1 MHVLFDVAGAVAIAS
16 VVVLCGLLAR
26 QRHMLRSAGAIPIA
40 VRGHSARWQYG
51 IARYVGAELR
61 WYRALGLG
69 TRPTR
74 VLRQGEVQLVST
86 RQPEQSELSSLP
98 PAAVIIECRDGR
110 GPMTMAFGE
119 SAYTGFISWV
129 EASAPGS

>member
-1 MHVLFDVAGAVAIAS
+1 MHTIDVIAVAVAIVA

-40 VRGHSARWQYG
+40 VRGRSARWQYG

-74 VLRQGEVQLVST
+74 VLSQGDVRVIST
-86 RQPEQSELSSLP
+86 REPEPTELASVP
-98 PAAVIIECRDGR
+98 PGAVIIECRDAR
-110 GPMTMAFGE
+110 GPMTMAFGQ
-119 SAYTGFISWV
+119 SAYTGFVSWI
-129 EASAPGS
+129 EASAPPG

>member
-1 MHVLFDVAGAVAIAS
+1 VHTLDVIAVGIAVAA
-16 VVVLCGLLAR
+16 VVVLSGLLAR

-40 VRGHSARWQYG
+40 VRGRSARWQYG

-74 VLRQGEVQLVST
+74 VLRQGEVRLVST
-86 RQPEQSELSSLP
+86 REPEPAELASLP

-119 SAYTGFISWV
+119 SAYTGFVSWI
-129 EASAPGS
+129 EASSPPS